1 MFVLSPLIYLSSVSF
16 EDNYYIEKN
25 RCVSFDFKFSRQG
38 VENVCLH
45 RKVCGAI
52 QHALSKRS
60 LVDNWRYVCLDS
72 LRPNNNLS
80 VKQGRA
86 FLGLT
91 STNIG

>member
-1 MFVLSPLIYLSSVSF
+1 M
-16 EDNYYIEKN
+16 
-25 RCVSFDFKFSRQG
+25 SFDFKFTRQG

-45 RKVCGAI
+45 RKACGAI
-52 QHALSKRS
+52 QQAFSKRS